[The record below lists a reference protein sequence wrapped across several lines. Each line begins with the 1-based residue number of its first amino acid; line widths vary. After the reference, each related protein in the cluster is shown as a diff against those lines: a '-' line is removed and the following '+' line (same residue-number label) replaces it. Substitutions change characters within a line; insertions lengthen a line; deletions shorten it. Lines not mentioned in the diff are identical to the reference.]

1 MERKPIKNTYSQY
14 TIPKSKFQI
23 GLILNSLTSFEV
35 NRKIRELQRL
45 VKPFN
50 SNIFK
55 DFLCDNGIEFD
66 DVQELE
72 VDEETAEVVGHVFYT
87 RPYCSGDKGSCE
99 RNHEFFRY
107 VIKKGTSL
115 NNLTQESLNLI
126 FSHINSYPRKSLE
139 YKTPYEVFSE
149 LYGEDVINQL
159 DIKKIEF
166 KDLKLKK

>member
-66 DVQELE
+66 DAQELE

-107 VIKKGTSL
+107 VIKKGSSAENMNLLRKFVL
-115 NNLTQESLNLI
+115 NVIALTNYTNESVSSFRDKLKYDTPQELLYKI
-126 FSHINSYPRKSLE
+126 INS
-139 YKTPYEVFSE
+139 
-149 LYGEDVINQL
+149 IA
-159 DIKKIEF
+159 
-166 KDLKLKK
+166 

>member
-1 MERKPIKNTYSQY
+1 M
-14 TIPKSKFQI
+14 
-23 GLILNSLTSFEV
+23 
-35 NRKIRELQRL
+35 
-45 VKPFN
+45 
-50 SNIFK
+50 
-55 DFLCDNGIEFD
+55 CDNGIEFD
-66 DVQELE
+66 DAQELE